1 MAGAKET
8 FEIELNVDHRI
19 FIKSAV
25 DKYGIG
31 SEDKVLRIIM
41 DFVQTNPDLHDSV
54 FTEFRCLRCELR
66 LVSNFVTYF
75 QREEGNFIWL
85 PS

>member
-1 MAGAKET
+1 MAGAKES

-25 DKYGIG
+25 EKYGIG

-54 FTEFRCLRCELR
+54 FTEFRCLRCEQR
-66 LVSNFVTYF
+66 LVSNFVTYY